1 MTSVAITTLLAPR
14 EAIMYIAAVNIT
26 LQVRKSLAALRGACA
41 YMAVVST
48 ALQVRKRLAA
58 LQVRRRS
65 PVGGTA
71 RSDYV
76 HVGVRHHDASATVL
90 GGTATYGTTL
100 QVRQRPAPLREACV
114 HMAVYS
120 TTLQVRQRLA
130 VLQVRRLSAALRRA
144 TACTSVYSTTML

>member
-1 MTSVAITTLLAPR
+1 MYGPACGVQHDAASATVLGGTATYSTT
-14 EAIMYIAAVNIT
+14 
-26 LQVRKSLAALRGACA
+26 
-41 YMAVVST
+41 
-48 ALQVRKRLAA
+48 

-65 PVGGTA
+65 APLREACAATLGGTW

-76 HVGVRHHDASATVL
+76 HVGVRHHDASATVF

-100 QVRQRPAPLREACV
+100 QVYQRPAPLREACV

-130 VLQVRRLSAALRRA
+130 VLQVRRLLAAL
-144 TACTSVYSTTML
+144 